1 MQAFPPLWL
10 LRRERKRQRD
20 RGGKRGH
27 GSVQER
33 APSVWRRKSSLRGA
47 RAWGKAPHIC
57 AAAKEAWW
65 RRAAQRGRVQ
75 GKGAFWRVGRVGERE
90 TEPAACPTE
99 AEDVCPAS
107 QWPHSAIPSQPGCPL
122 RPGSTWPRRTLA
134 GKDSS
139 LRPHSCGCCCCSPEA
154 PASGRPGRGYIQ
166 ILGLEGAPLHLHP
179 PSFLRAPQGQG
190 CGEGLRQSSQGPGP
204 GLQALRGGDPEQSP
218 WRPDLGRERSVT
230 PGASADLLVSGRPTQ
245 VLAGPTVGVAGAS
258 PQGRLGDG
266 KLPGRQQ
273 EAEAL
278 RVDGVRPS

>member
-10 LRRERKRQRD
+10 LRRERKRPRD

-65 RRAAQRGRVQ
+65 RRAAQRGRVR
-75 GKGAFWRVGRVGERE
+75 GKGAFWRVGRAGERE

-107 QWPHSAIPSQPGCPL
+107 QWLHSAIPSQLGCPL

-139 LRPHSCGCCCCSPEA
+139 LRPHSCGCCCCSAEA
-154 PASGRPGRGYIQ
+154 PASGRAR
-166 ILGLEGAPLHLHP
+166 ERLH
-179 PSFLRAPQGQG
+179 
-190 CGEGLRQSSQGPGP
+190 PGP
-204 GLQALRGGDPEQSP
+204 GGGSSPPPPALLPEGPPGAGLRGGPPAEQ
-218 WRPDLGRERSVT
+218 
-230 PGASADLLVSGRPTQ
+230 PGSWSRA
-245 VLAGPTVGVAGAS
+245 AG
-258 PQGRLGDG
+258 PQGR
-266 KLPGRQQ
+266 
-273 EAEAL
+273 
-278 RVDGVRPS
+278 RP